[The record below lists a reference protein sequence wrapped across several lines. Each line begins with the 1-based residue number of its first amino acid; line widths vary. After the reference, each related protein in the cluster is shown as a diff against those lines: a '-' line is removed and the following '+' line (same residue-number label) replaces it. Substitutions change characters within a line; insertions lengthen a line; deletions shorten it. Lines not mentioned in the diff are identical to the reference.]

1 MGQRTTTLA
10 LHQAQPLTHPHIS
23 SHCLSFSLYPTHTHT
38 RIQTGSAP
46 SEIGTRIWTG
56 SEEPERASERA
67 SEREREREREKERC
81 FIDKTERKIEKRE
94 RSSLSSTPVWERER
108 EREREKEVYW
118 ERDSTKV
125 YWERDLEVERAFC
138 CAVYPAACVVRE
150 GGRER
155 ERERERV
162 YHELNSIT
170 ASHSFDAKGVGGRRK
185 GCALPVNRMLRVV
198 STQILSAYR
207 ALV

>member
-1 MGQRTTTLA
+1 VVRRPQSVARSPTKRTRSRDSILASGLSPVNAMGQRTTTLA

-108 EREREKEVYW
+108 ERERESLLG
-118 ERDSTKV
+118 ERLNQSLLG
-125 YWERDLEVERAFC
+125 ERFGGREGFLLC
-138 CAVYPAACVVRE
+138 CLPCCLRCK

-155 ERERERV
+155 ERKRERE
-162 YHELNSIT
+162 S
-170 ASHSFDAKGVGGRRK
+170 
-185 GCALPVNRMLRVV
+185 
-198 STQILSAYR
+198 LSR
-207 ALV
+207 TKLHNGKSLI

>member
-1 MGQRTTTLA
+1 VVRRPQSVARSPTKRTRSRDSILASGLSPVNAMGQRTTTLA

-81 FIDKTERKIEKRE
+81 FI
-94 RSSLSSTPVWERER
+94 
-108 EREREKEVYW
+108 
-118 ERDSTKV
+118 
-125 YWERDLEVERAFC
+125 
-138 CAVYPAACVVRE
+138 AVYPAACVVRE

-170 ASHSFDAKGVGGRRK
+170 ASHSFDAKGVGGHRK